1 MKPADPNERA
11 AYFARALE
19 EWNELPEEARQLA
32 LDTLLQR
39 SRVGHP
45 ALHPKSQEAC
55 LQGFRL
61 LCYGTGLNREGL
73 TSLPAEDL
81 SQGTQAP
88 DV

>member
-1 MKPADPNERA
+1 MKPADPKERA

-19 EWNELPEEARQLA
+19 EWNELPEEARQVA
-32 LDTLLQR
+32 IDALLQR
-39 SRVGHP
+39 SKVGHP

-73 TSLPAEDL
+73 SAL
-81 SQGTQAP
+81 SDKENSTP
-88 DV
+88 DNRTPC